1 MPDLISTVPGDIG
14 SGGPAMPAAAPDPQP
29 GPESGTP
36 TPGPGPATP
45 PPSAPDNGD
54 PGKSGAP
61 ALASDTPP
69 DPKPAA
75 APTPAAPPAPVESP
89 EVLGLRAQVEQL
101 TQLVGQLM
109 PSKAETPAAPAR
121 DFAAE
126 KVALDADFKAE
137 KLDTTTYM
145 AKVTAL
151 ATEQAKADA
160 LAVVSQGNHNTVQ
173 AVQAELK
180 KAQDNASWK
189 ALCEAHPGLQ
199 GFERTPEFAA
209 LKAANPLHDPLSAFL
224 THQLTETK
232 AATEKAVADAVKAKE
247 KEMVEAIR
255 AKGHAAVLGNPG
267 GQAPKAGVDFDA
279 MLKEPDK
286 YGGLAAVQAAKLKH
300 QRASVGAQ

>member
-69 DPKPAA
+69 DPKPSTI
-75 APTPAAPPAPVESP
+75 PTPSTPAPSP
-89 EVLGLRAQVEQL
+89 EVLALRAQVDTL
-101 TQLVGQLM
+101 TQLVGQLK
-109 PSKAETPAAPAR
+109 PSTSTAPAAPAR
-121 DFAAE
+121 DFAGEKAALDEAFRAE
-126 KVALDADFKAE
+126 KIDQAAYAG
-137 KLDTTTYM
+137 
-145 AKVTAL
+145 KVFEL
-151 ATEQAKADA
+151 ATEMARAEAQT
-160 LAVVSQGNHNTVQ
+160 LVNQGNQNTVQ

-180 KAQDNASWK
+180 RAEDAAHWK
-189 ALCEAHPGLQ
+189 ALCTELPGLADFAQ
-199 GFERTPEFAA
+199 SPDFAA
-209 LKAANPLHDPLSAFL
+209 LKAQNPLHDPLSAFL
-224 THQLTETK
+224 THQLTEAK
-232 AATEKAVADAVKAKE
+232 AATEKAVTEAKAAKE

-267 GQAPKAGVDFDA
+267 GQAPKGGIDFDA
-279 MLKEPDK
+279 MLKEPEK
-286 YGGLAAVQAAKLKH
+286 YGGVTAVQTMKLKH
-300 QRASVGAQ
+300 MRTSASA